1 MQLKILYQVETATP
15 KRPVSSKMGPPPPYG
30 ANITESM
37 TKMDI
42 NSSNSRP
49 SSTRPVPSLQSS
61 ECR

>member
-1 MQLKILYQVETATP
+1 MNNFGEETTLEQRDLPTKINTT
-15 KRPVSSKMGPPPPYG
+15 PPPPYG

-37 TKMDI
+37 RKMDI

>member
-1 MQLKILYQVETATP
+1 MKLNILYQVETATP

-37 TKMDI
+37 RKMDI
-42 NSSNSRP
+42 SNSRP

-61 ECR
+61 ECT